1 MLLELRTNS
10 FKKFSLA
17 HRNSLF
23 EMTMKRRRNTVQVRL
38 HRTETFFVVTTLS
51 GYASEMSKI
60 TLHEITEDDTD
71 AAQTMMHA
79 TRSKFMSMIDA
90 WLGDLTQIVL
100 HENNNIQINVAIETE
115 LFLSLSALSLFL

>member
-1 MLLELRTNS
+1 MRV
-10 FKKFSLA
+10 
-17 HRNSLF
+17 RNV
-23 EMTMKRRRNTVQVRL
+23 ENNTV
-38 HRTETFFVVTTLS
+38 
-51 GYASEMSKI
+51 
-60 TLHEITEDDTD
+60 HEITEDDTD